1 MDNADRTQPV
11 APNPI
16 RMLPG
21 LIGVATGL
29 VVFSGLAYWVVG
41 LPLFFIIWADLTGAA
56 FLVLPFA
63 TRSIRVA
70 GVLNA
75 RRASAFFGIIPALG
89 VVAGVVITAIGLG
102 IRSGLYAFS
111 AVIIVCNAIY
121 WPWFD
126 KFSPRRGSTVAREGG
141 DASRTHRSGGSR

>member
-63 TRSIRVA
+63 T
-70 GVLNA
+70 GVQPGTG
-75 RRASAFFGIIPALG
+75 ASFFVL
-89 VVAGVVITAIGLG
+89 T
-102 IRSGLYAFS
+102 
-111 AVIIVCNAIY
+111 
-121 WPWFD
+121 
-126 KFSPRRGSTVAREGG
+126 
-141 DASRTHRSGGSR
+141 

>member
-1 MDNADRTQPV
+1 MDNANQTQPL
-11 APNPI
+11 APNLI
-16 RMLPG
+16 HMLPG

-29 VVFSGLAYWVVG
+29 LVFSGLAYWVVG

-63 TRSIRVA
+63 TGSIRVA
-70 GVLNA
+70 GVLNV
-75 RRASAFFGIIPALG
+75 RRASAFFGIIPAIG

-111 AVIIVCNAIY
+111 AVIVVCNLVY
-121 WPWFD
+121 WLCFD
-126 KFSPRRGSTVAREGG
+126 KSSPKRGPTVAREGG
-141 DASRTHRSGGSR
+141 EAPRGEP